1 MSRTTPPLIVL
12 LVALAAGS
20 GATAQARPLPAG
32 ALRVKPVEI
41 IDRHGFE
48 KPLVAATMLVPL
60 GWKGEGGV
68 EWNPMDPCDGE
79 GCWVRL
85 ESPPRPTVSGPSRS
99 CPPSAGHT
107 ATSPCRKTTVF
118 SSTASGV
125 RAYLEW
131 FVQRSRPGARVLD
144 FRARPD
150 LAAPYQQLA
159 QLPATPGMR
168 TWVEGGELLI
178 GYQVGGRPVREAIAT
193 VTAFIHTRM
202 QGLGAGQD
210 IELLQGQ
217 AFTGFA
223 MRAPEGQLDFK
234 MADALRQ
241 SFHGAPEWNARIR
254 RSADERHRVVMES
267 NRRIAEDNLRGAR
280 ERSEIIARTGQE
292 INDIQMGTWRSQNES
307 SDRTQRERV
316 EAIRGVETYKTRRER
331 GRCSSPASTSTPGAS
346 ATGATCSPTTSTS
359 IRDAGHRASRVN
371 GSSAPSEVPHVPSRR
386 FPPRPCWPA
395 CC

>member
-1 MSRTTPPLIVL
+1 MARITPPLIGL
-12 LVALAAGS
+12 LAALAAGP
-20 GATAQARPLPAG
+20 GLAAQARPLPAG
-32 ALRVKPVEI
+32 TLRVQPAQI

-48 KPLVAATMLVPL
+48 KPLVAATILVPL

-68 EWNPMDPCDGE
+68 EWNPLDQCGGE
-79 GCWVRL
+79 GYRFNWKATAPDGVGAVSVLPAERWSSSNFPVPQNNCL
-85 ESPPRPTVSGPSRS
+85 SSP
-99 CPPSAGHT
+99 
-107 ATSPCRKTTVF
+107 
-118 SSTASGV
+118 ASGV

-144 FRARPD
+144 FRPRPD

-178 GYQVGGRPVREAIAT
+178 GYQVGGRSVREAIAS
-193 VTAFIHTRM
+193 VTAFIHTRL

-210 IELLQGQ
+210 LELLQGQ

-234 MADALRQ
+234 MADAIRQ
-241 SFHGAPEWNARIR
+241 SLRAAPDWNARIR
-254 RSADERHRVVMES
+254 RSADERNRVVMES

-292 INDIQMGTWRSQNES
+292 INDIQLGTWQAQNES
-307 SDRTQRERV
+307 SDRAQRERV
-316 EAIRGVETYKTRRER
+316 ESIRGVETYNDPQGGGTVQLSNLYQHAWRL
-331 GRCSSPASTSTPGAS
+331 
-346 ATGATCSPTTSTS
+346 
-359 IRDAGHRASRVN
+359 RDGSYLLTNDVN
-371 GSSAPSEVPHVPSRR
+371 LDPSRDLGIQGQR
-386 FPPRPCWPA
+386 LQRTQ
-395 CC
+395 

>member
-1 MSRTTPPLIVL
+1 MSRTTPAWIGL

-32 ALRVKPVEI
+32 ALRVKPAEI

-68 EWNPMDPCDGE
+68 EWNPMDPRGGE
-79 GCWVRL
+79 GYRFNWK
-85 ESPPRPTVSGPSRS
+85 
-99 CPPSAGHT
+99 AT
-107 ATSPCRKTTVF
+107 APDGVGAIAVLPAERWSHGNFPMPQNNCL

-178 GYQVGGRPVREAIAT
+178 GCA
-193 VTAFIHTRM
+193 
-202 QGLGAGQD
+202 
-210 IELLQGQ
+210 
-217 AFTGFA
+217 
-223 MRAPEGQLDFK
+223 
-234 MADALRQ
+234 
-241 SFHGAPEWNARIR
+241 R
-254 RSADERHRVVMES
+254 RSPRS
-267 NRRIAEDNLRGAR
+267 PPSSIPGCRGWAR
-280 ERSEIIARTGQE
+280 ART
-292 INDIQMGTWRSQNES
+292 S
-307 SDRTQRERV
+307 SCCRARP
-316 EAIRGVETYKTRRER
+316 
-331 GRCSSPASTSTPGAS
+331 SPASRCAPRRGS
-346 ATGATCSPTTSTS
+346 STS
-359 IRDAGHRASRVN
+359 RWRTPSASR
-371 GSSAPSEVPHVPSRR
+371 STARR
-386 FPPRPCWPA
+386 SGTRAYAARRTSGTGW
-395 CC
+395 